1 MNRSPCIGVCSTT
14 YGDFV
19 CRGCKRF
26 AHEVVAWNQFNEAQR
41 NRVWDRLSA
50 LLEQSIRDYLVIT
63 ASRKQLRPFET
74 PFHLLDCLKEERDGH
89 QLEDL
94 QVCLDRLALRT
105 LHPHT
110 SFRNLGELVLAIENA
125 FLMRSEAHYEHSFST
140 SLTLALLPTSD
151 EEAEQGPE
159 PTA

>member
-14 YGDFV
+14 YGDYV

-26 AHEVVAWNQFNEAQR
+26 AHEVVGWNQFTEAQR
-41 NRVWDRLSA
+41 NLVWERLST
-50 LLEQSIRDYLVIT
+50 LLDQSLRDYLVIT
-63 ASRKQLRPFET
+63 SRRRQLRPFES
-74 PFHLLDCLKEERDGH
+74 PFQLLDSLKEERDRD
-89 QLEDL
+89 QAEDF
-94 QVCLDRLALRT
+94 QACLDRLALET

-110 SFRNLGELVLAIENA
+110 SFRSMGELVLAIENA

-140 SLTLALLPTSD
+140 SLAAMLRPAAA
-151 EEAEQGPE
+151 EEESRGHG